1 MLKTIRNQIN
11 SDEIDVQMYQPAEM
25 SPLVQQV
32 QWAKQMEVKVKDIHS
47 CAEIYLKD
55 FEGSTELLAIAD
67 QLMKDLKSLYIQLHE
82 DWCRDL
88 QAQVQKGSFHLS
100 SEKPVVEFNKVTRLL
115 EVQYDAR
122 VVRAEREA
130 RSLAALGLPA
140 PANLATALATLTDS
154 LCYAQRLHQVASFH
168 NTLGERMIPSTRPMM
183 LQAALE
189 LSALVQDHKAV
200 YWHDLQQLA
209 NYTEKLMNAVLTLE
223 SQNTYLTN
231 QHIAIRNIVEEL
243 MDTELLA
250 QHTEWKKKVKNIR
263 DIIEKVEVN
272 GYKNTDSWK
281 LHWDWQLYKALE
293 CQYIKSLLSLHK
305 HFPHF
310 KVDLVLR

>member
-1 MLKTIRNQIN
+1 MNYSLFQMLYEFMRYKSLIDRPLVKSALSSELEVFVKSLLSMLKTIRNQIN

-88 QAQVQKGSFHLS
+88 QAQVQ
-100 SEKPVVEFNKVTRLL
+100 
-115 EVQYDAR
+115 YDAR

-154 LCYAQRLHQVASFH
+154 LCYAQRLQQVASFH

-189 LSALVQDHKAV
+189 LSALVQDHKG
-200 YWHDLQQLA
+200 
-209 NYTEKLMNAVLTLE
+209 
-223 SQNTYLTN
+223 S
-231 QHIAIRNIVEEL
+231 
-243 MDTELLA
+243 LLA
-250 QHTEWKKKVKNIR
+250 
-263 DIIEKVEVN
+263 
-272 GYKNTDSWK
+272 
-281 LHWDWQLYKALE
+281 
-293 CQYIKSLLSLHK
+293 
-305 HFPHF
+305 
-310 KVDLVLR
+310 